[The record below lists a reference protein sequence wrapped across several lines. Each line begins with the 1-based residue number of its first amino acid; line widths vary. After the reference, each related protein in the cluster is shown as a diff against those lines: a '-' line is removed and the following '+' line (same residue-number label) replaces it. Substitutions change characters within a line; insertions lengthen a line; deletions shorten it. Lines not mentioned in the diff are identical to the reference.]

1 MPFHVYAHE
10 LGQTDHVCR
19 YDTKAEAVEAVRR
32 MKTRLLTRGFFAPR
46 FEISTEPPHQ
56 DTYQFADMS
65 GLG

>member
-10 LGQTDHVCR
+10 LGQVDYVGR
-19 YDTKAEAVEAVRR
+19 YDTKAEAAATIRQ
-32 MKTRLLTRGFFAPR
+32 MKAEGLPHR

-56 DTYQFADMS
+56 GTYQFADMS